1 MSYLYIEF
9 ADQPASIL
17 YVVKGRIE
25 HTLRTA
31 KNIHSKEIELLED
44 EVLPAIDKYLAMV
57 AELPE
62 EVIDY
67 ELAHN

>member
-1 MSYLYIEF
+1 MPNLYIEF
-9 ADQPASIL
+9 LDQPASIL

-31 KNIHSKEIELLED
+31 KNINSKEVELLED
-44 EVLPAIDKYLAMV
+44 EVLPAIDKYLKMV
-57 AELPE
+57 DELPE

-67 ELAHN
+67 ALVKN

>member
-1 MSYLYIEF
+1 MPNLYIEF
-9 ADQPASIL
+9 IDQPASLL

-25 HTLRTA
+25 RALLTA

-57 AELPE
+57 DELPE
-62 EVIDY
+62 EIIDY
-67 ELAHN
+67 ELVRS

>member
-1 MSYLYIEF
+1 MSNLYIEY
-9 ADQPASIL
+9 ADEPACIL

-31 KNIHSKEIELLED
+31 KNINDKEVELLED
-44 EVLPAIDKYLAMV
+44 EVLPAIDKYLKMV

-67 ELAHN
+67 ELVRN

>member
-1 MSYLYIEF
+1 MPNLYIEYI
-9 ADQPASIL
+9 DQPSSIL

-31 KNIHSKEIELLED
+31 KNIHDKEIELLED
-44 EVLPAIDKYLAMV
+44 EVLPAIDKYLKMV
-57 AELPE
+57 DELPE

-67 ELAHN
+67 ELVRN